1 MPGPP
6 SGSDGQAFSA
16 SARSA
21 LRLPLFPQ
29 PCAKVPRVPAHSP
42 APARRPSARAAL
54 HGPGSSAR
62 SRGGYA
68 LRDGAARSRNAFR
81 RWCPSG
87 YAAHRPHTPSP
98 PRAAGRA
105 PTASAPPYRRTAS
118 GYTRPAA
125 RPAARSAARCTRGR
139 GRRRSQAAFRP
150 SRACRALRPH
160 AAPVR

>member
-1 MPGPP
+1 MPGPL

-16 SARSA
+16 LARSA
-21 LRLPLFPQ
+21 LRLRLFPQ

-87 YAAHRPHTPSP
+87 YAAHRPHTPSS

-160 AAPVR
+160 ADPAR

>member
-1 MPGPP
+1 MPGPL

-16 SARSA
+16 LARSA
-21 LRLPLFPQ
+21 LRLRLFPQ
-29 PCAKVPRVPAHSP
+29 PCAKVPRVPAHFP
-42 APARRPSARAAL
+42 ASARCPSARAAL
-54 HGPGSSAR
+54 HGPDSSAR

-87 YAAHRPHTPSP
+87 YAAHRPHTPSS

-160 AAPVR
+160 ADPAR